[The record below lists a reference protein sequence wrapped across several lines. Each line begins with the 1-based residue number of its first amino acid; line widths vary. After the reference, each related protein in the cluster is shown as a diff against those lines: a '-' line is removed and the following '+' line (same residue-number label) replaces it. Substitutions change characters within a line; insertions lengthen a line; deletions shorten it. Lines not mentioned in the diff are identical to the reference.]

1 MKVTELGEVIAV
13 RRLHIE
19 GEPTRE
25 VIVLV
30 GKPQPFSDSDD
41 YYCPY
46 KIAGIGQ
53 EAIRYAGGV
62 DAVQAMEEV
71 IRVLPVELSAL
82 LQKHPGLR
90 WEDAPA
96 GDFGFRGSVVA

>member
-1 MKVTELGEVIAV
+1 MKITELGDVIAM
-13 RRLHIE
+13 RKLRIKD
-19 GEPTRE
+19 EPTRE
-25 VIVLV
+25 VVVMI
-30 GKPQPFSDSDD
+30 GKPQPFPDSDD

-53 EAIRYAGGV
+53 EVIRYAGGV

-71 IRVLPVELSAL
+71 IRVLPAELSAL

-90 WEDAPA
+90 WEDGPA
-96 GDFGFRGSVVA
+96 GDFGFRGPVAG